1 MPLPSLTGYEIK
13 QQLASGGMAK
23 IYDATQISL
32 NRPVAIK
39 FLSRSLLDH
48 SEAMDLFERE
58 SLIIAQ
64 LNHPNIVQV
73 FDKGISEDSQ
83 PYFVMEKING
93 IDLSQ
98 LVTGATLPFG
108 KQIDIAIQICK
119 GLAYAHKNH
128 VIHRDIKPAN
138 VIIDQHGHPKILD
151 FGIAL
156 TKTKDQTQR
165 TRTTIIGTEGYIA
178 PEQEG
183 NYANATIASDI
194 YSFGKLLKD
203 LFQLNAAEN
212 LSLSDNLVSDIPQIE
227 NSKDLMQLIEK
238 CCHPEPD
245 KRYADLADV
254 RDHLLRISQGSH
266 LNKTNI
272 EEAKND
278 TKDLSASFDLLDVL
292 CKTHQ
297 KRVYLFQKKSN
308 QKLLVIKQQKAS
320 LDGLKHAR
328 LLCSIKHPNIV
339 QIYAA
344 ANSGGNFIQISEYL
358 SGGSLANQ
366 LLQEMEEPEFL
377 SQACQIASAM
387 TFAHKNNIKHCNL
400 SPENILFDQQQ
411 NIKIGDFGQIR
422 STADEQANIAKYH
435 PPSKQAYSEQYDI
448 YCMGAIFHHMLYGFA
463 IGGKKSHTRLKP
475 SFRLQKLIDQML
487 AIDPV
492 NRPTTA
498 QQILVELQKI
508 SRLGTKK
515 EKNTTAM
522 QQQHQEKKTK
532 IKKKAPIAQ
541 KSNVDHSKKLSIA
554 LGISLVVIV
563 VLLVKVFVK

>member
-1 MPLPSLTGYEIK
+1 MSLPSLTGYEIK

-39 FLSRSLLDH
+39 FLSLSLLDH
-48 SEAMDLFERE
+48 TEAMDLFERE

-73 FDKGISEDSQ
+73 FDKGISKDSQ

-93 IDLSQ
+93 IDLSE
-98 LVTGATLPFG
+98 LVSGATLPFH
-108 KQIDIAIQICK
+108 KQIDIAIQISK

-156 TKTKDQTQR
+156 TKNQNNRKNTS
-165 TRTTIIGTEGYIA
+165 IIGTEGYIA

-194 YSFGKLLKD
+194 YSFGKLLSD
-203 LFQLNAAEN
+203 LFHLNQDTN
-212 LSLSDNLVSDIPQIE
+212 PSKDIPETLI
-227 NSKDLMQLIEK
+227 QLIDK
-238 CCHPEPD
+238 CCHPDPEQ
-245 KRYADLADV
+245 RYSDLADV

-266 LNKTNI
+266 LNKSNI

-292 CKTHQ
+292 CKTPQ

-320 LDGLKHAR
+320 IKGLKQAR
-328 LLCSIKHPNIV
+328 ILTSIKHPNIV

-344 ANSGGNFIQISEYL
+344 ANSGGNFIQITEYL

-366 LLQEMEEPEFL
+366 LLQEMEESEFL
-377 SQACQIASAM
+377 HQACQIASAL

-400 SPENILFDQQQ
+400 SPENILFDQHQ
-411 NIKIGDFGQIR
+411 NIKIADFGQTR
-422 STADEQANIAKYH
+422 DTGDDPSNQAKYH

-448 YCMGAIFHHMLYGFA
+448 YCMGAIFHHMLYGVPL
-463 IGGKKSHTRLKP
+463 GEQKRQSRLKP
-475 SFRLQKLIDQML
+475 SFRLQKLIDRML
-487 AIDPV
+487 AIDPM

-498 QQILVELQKI
+498 QEILVELQKI
-508 SRLGTKK
+508 SRLGNKK
-515 EKNTTAM
+515 EKKTLSV
-522 QQQHQEKKTK
+522 QEKIKEKTK
-532 IKKKAPIAQ
+532 IKQKSPIAQ
-541 KSNVDHSKKLSIA
+541 KKPTDHSMKLGIA
-554 LGISLVVIV
+554 LAISLVMIVI
-563 VLLVKVFVK
+563 LLVKDLVK